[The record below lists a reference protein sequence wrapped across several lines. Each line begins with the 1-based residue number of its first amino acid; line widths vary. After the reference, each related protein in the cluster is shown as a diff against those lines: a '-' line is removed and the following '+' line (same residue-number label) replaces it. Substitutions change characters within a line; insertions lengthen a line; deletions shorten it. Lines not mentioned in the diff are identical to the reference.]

1 MLPKKIINNRIN
13 EHVAKEYLTKTFN
26 RYGVSEINLEK
37 TPLGIKVVLKTP
49 KPGSLISRSGS
60 LLKEASTTLG
70 KLFKQEPP
78 HIDIEETIDP
88 MLDPEV
94 IADSIAFKIA
104 KYGPMKYK
112 TVAHEALDRMM
123 QAGAIGAEVE
133 VGGVI
138 KERAAHFKF
147 RPHGGVLPKT
157 GQLEQYGV
165 KKTRKQLLL
174 KRGMIGIKVTIVVPK
189 EMPGEVKFKDGGES
203 KRPGN
208 GASENEHKEDTG
220 SSAS

>member
-1 MLPKKIINNRIN
+1 MLPKKLISNKTN
-13 EHVAKEYLTKTFN
+13 EETAKEYLTKTFD
-26 RYGVSEINLEK
+26 RFGVSEVNIEK

-60 LLKEASTTLG
+60 LLKDASMTLARI
-70 KLFKQEPP
+70 FKQEPP
-78 HIDIEETIDP
+78 HIEIEQTQDP
-88 MLDPEV
+88 LLNPEAV
-94 IADSIAFKIA
+94 ADSIAFKIA

-112 TVAHEALDRMM
+112 TVAHEALDRIM
-123 QAGAIGAEVE
+123 QAGAIGAEIE
-133 VGGVI
+133 IGGVI

-165 KKTRKQLLL
+165 RKTKKQLLL

-189 EMPGEVKFKDGGES
+189 AMPGEVKFRDGGES
-203 KRPGN
+203 KGSGN
-208 GASENEHKEDTG
+208 GTPENEHKEDSG
-220 SSAS
+220 SPAS